1 MNISW
6 HEFVIFH
13 LLLPLTFSGN
23 EVSLRQL
30 LLLDYASSN
39 SSSFRFEILLYKTK
53 ADKIQN
59 KKLAMF

>member
-1 MNISW
+1 MK
-6 HEFVIFH
+6 FH
-13 LLLPLTFSGN
+13 
-23 EVSLRQL
+23 
-30 LLLDYASSN
+30 LLDYASSN